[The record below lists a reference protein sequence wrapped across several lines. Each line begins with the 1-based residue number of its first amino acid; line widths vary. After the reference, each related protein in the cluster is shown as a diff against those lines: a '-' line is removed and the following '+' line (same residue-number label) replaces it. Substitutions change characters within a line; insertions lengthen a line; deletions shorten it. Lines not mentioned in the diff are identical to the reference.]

1 MAKVKFYDAVADD
14 LLGFV
19 VIAARTRGGW
29 VLCRHRDRDTYELP
43 GGHREPGEPILA
55 AAKRELREETGAV
68 DFSIEPVCAYSVQ
81 GELGAGRRSEETTF
95 GMVYFA
101 EIFSQEELRHEI
113 AQLLVTCRL
122 PDRWTYPQVHPPILA
137 EVQRRGHFPKEG
149 ALPE

>member
-1 MAKVKFYDAVADD
+1 MTKVKFYDDLADD

-19 VIAARTRGGW
+19 VIAARTREGW

-43 GGHREPGEPILA
+43 GGHREPGETILA
-55 AAKRELREETGAV
+55 AAKRELWEETGAV

-81 GELGAGRRSEETTF
+81 GELGAGRRSEEPTF

-101 EIFSQEELRHEI
+101 EIFAQEELRHEI
-113 AQLLVTCRL
+113 AQLLVTHRP
-122 PDRWTYPQVHPPILA
+122 PDHWTYPQVHPLILA
-137 EVQRRGHFPKEG
+137 EVQRRGHSPEEG